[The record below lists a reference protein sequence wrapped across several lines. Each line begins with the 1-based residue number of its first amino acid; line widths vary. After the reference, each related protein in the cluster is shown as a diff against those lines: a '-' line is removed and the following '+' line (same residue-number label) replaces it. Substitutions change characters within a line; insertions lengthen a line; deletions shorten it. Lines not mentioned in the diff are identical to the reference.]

1 MKGFNRIWRF
11 LPSSPKVSVG
21 DLLSL
26 LFLNNDRFPT
36 TALGNDNKNK
46 NGNDRTRIKTLRD
59 DDYMKKG
66 GILKL
71 VQDLP
76 LGLLA
81 VALP

>member
-1 MKGFNRIWRF
+1 MKGFDKNWCF
-11 LPSSPKVSVG
+11 LLSFPNVSVG
-21 DLLSL
+21 DLLL
-26 LFLNNDRFPT
+26 LKKENARFPNPAGRPT
-36 TALGNDNKNK
+36 LGND
-46 NGNDRTRIKTLRD
+46 IVI
-59 DDYMKKG
+59 KKG